1 MKNDNKMSMLPL
13 SIWLS
18 FTGVL
23 KICMN
28 KNYLE
33 VENLKISNELLKF
46 VNNELLNEDNRQT
59 MCSNGNPL
67 LTLKLG
73 IYNSYVQDKS
83 MPFLK
88 QVVYYDGVKRT
99 IFN

>member
-18 FTGVL
+18 FTEVL

-46 VNNELLNEDNRQT
+46 VNNELLNDTGITPEKFWSGFNKSVHELAPKNKELIKEL
-59 MCSNGNPL
+59 M
-67 LTLKLG
+67 LKIIL
-73 IYNSYVQDKS
+73 Q
-83 MPFLK
+83 
-88 QVVYYDGVKRT
+88 
-99 IFN
+99 